1 MNAKF
6 EWLGFSVAR
15 KHVYFYTLLIA
26 ATVFVNSMKD
36 QLVSHQP
43 DPALSH
49 LQKVQ
54 EQIAEAEA
62 IFRE

>member
-26 ATVFVNSMKD
+26 ATVFANSMKD
-36 QLVSHQP
+36 QLISHQP
-43 DPALSH
+43 DPALGQ
-49 LQKVQ
+49 LKKVQ
-54 EQIAEAEA
+54 EQIAEAQA
-62 IFRE
+62 IFSE

>member
-36 QLVSHQP
+36 QLISHQP
-43 DPALSH
+43 DPALRH

-54 EQIAEAEA
+54 EQIADAEA
-62 IFRE
+62 IFAQ

>member
-15 KHVYFYTLLIA
+15 KHVYFYSLLIA

-36 QLVSHQP
+36 QFISHQP
-43 DPALSH
+43 DPALRH

-54 EQIAEAEA
+54 EQMAETEA

>member
-36 QLVSHQP
+36 QLINHQP

-49 LQKVQ
+49 LQKFQ
-54 EQIAEAEA
+54 EQMAEAEA